1 MTQFTA
7 GRMAQ
12 MLKATLEGDTNAI
25 ITRPSK
31 IEEAGEGSI
40 TFLAN
45 LKYEQYF
52 YDNQPTAVIVDRKFK
67 PSKPVTSTLLRV
79 DNPYMAVAKVLHI
92 FNTTNA
98 PKKGIS
104 CHSRKG
110 RRCKIGKGC
119 YIGHYAVLANN
130 VTIGDNVKIYP
141 NVYVGDNV
149 TIGDNTI
156 LYSGVKLYP
165 DVQIGRNCILHS
177 GVVVGADGFGF
188 VPTDDGSYNKIDQ
201 IGNVVVEDD
210 VEIGANSCVDRA
222 TMGSTIIHRGVK
234 IDNLCQVGHNV
245 QVGENTV
252 MCSQSGIAGSSKV
265 GARCLLTGQVGIVG
279 HVEVGDDV
287 KIGAQSGVTK
297 NVPSGA
303 TIVGSPATEASRQK
317 RNFAIMRNMEAL
329 LNRIVALEK
338 RTASQNDNQ

>member
-12 MLKATLEGDTNAI
+12 MLKATVEGDANAVI
-25 ITRPSK
+25 YRPSK

-45 LKYEQYF
+45 PKYEQFF

-67 PSKPVTSTLLRV
+67 LSRPVKSTLLRV
-79 DNPYMAVAKVLHI
+79 DNPYLAVAKVLHI
-92 FNTTNA
+92 FNTANA

-104 CHSRKG
+104 WRSRRG
-110 RRCKIGKGC
+110 RRCKIGKSC
-119 YIGHYAVLANN
+119 YIGHYAVLGNH
-130 VTIGDNVKIYP
+130 VVVGDNVKIYP
-141 NVYVGDNV
+141 QVYVGDNV

-156 LYSGVKLYP
+156 LYSGVKLYS
-165 DVQIGRNCILHS
+165 DVQIGQNCILHS
-177 GVVVGADGFGF
+177 GAVVGADGFGF
-188 VPTDDGSYNKIDQ
+188 VPTDDGGYSKIDQ
-201 IGNVVVEDD
+201 IGNVIVEDN

-222 TMGSTIIHRGVK
+222 TMGSTIIHKGVK

-252 MCSQSGIAGSSKV
+252 MCSQSGIAGSAKV

-279 HVEVGDDV
+279 HIEVGDDV

-303 TIVGSPATEASRQK
+303 TIVGSPATEASKQK

-329 LNRIVALEK
+329 VNRISELEK
-338 RTASQNDNQ
+338 LIKGNKTN